1 MIRALAFASVA
12 ACALATAAVAAE
24 PAAQTVEMLGKD
36 GKKIGDVTLT
46 ASPHGTLID
55 IAIAA
60 GSLPAGKHGLHFHDV
75 ADCSD
80 VGEYKK
86 SGSHA
91 GHGDGKHGLLN
102 PNGPEP
108 GDLPNLIVLSDGS
121 AQAALFT
128 SFIKL
133 DQLKDDNGSALLV
146 HADKDDH
153 MSQPIGNAGARIA
166 CGVIK

>member
-1 MIRALAFASVA
+1 MTRSFAAAAGLCAALVASP
-12 ACALATAAVAAE
+12 L
-24 PAAQTVEMLGKD
+24 AAQTADTFEILGKD
-36 GKKIGDVTLT
+36 GKRVGEVTLT

-55 IAIAA
+55 LEVAP
-60 GSLPAGKHGLHFHDV
+60 GSLPAGKHGMHFHET

-80 VGEYKK
+80 IGEYKK

-91 GHGDGKHGLLN
+91 GHGEGKHGLLN

-133 DQLKDDNGSALLV
+133 DGLKDANGSALII

-153 MSQPIGNAGARIA
+153 MSQPIGNAGARVA
-166 CGVIK
+166 CAAIK

>member
-1 MIRALAFASVA
+1 MKLSLAGACVALALS
-12 ACALATAAVAAE
+12 TAAAKAADTYE
-24 PAAQTVEMLGKD
+24 VLGKD
-36 GKKIGDVTLT
+36 GKKIGEITLT
-46 ASPHGTLID
+46 GAPKGTLLD
-55 IAIAA
+55 IEIAS

-91 GHGDGKHGLLN
+91 GHAEGKHGLLN

-108 GDLPNLIVLSDGS
+108 GDLPNLIVLGDGS
-121 AQAALFT
+121 AQAGLYT
-128 SFIKL
+128 GLIKL
-133 DQLKDDNGSALLV
+133 DELKDANGSALII

-153 MSQPIGNAGARIA
+153 MSQPIGKAGARIA
-166 CGVIK
+166 CAAIK